1 MNVPSWTEFWLL
13 QIVGQT
19 SLCLMLGLCLALRFI
34 RRPARAHSVLV
45 LALAAAV
52 AAPFASQ
59 AIKRVNGGLL
69 PGSAPPTEFRVA
81 DRTLD
86 DTGAVGKSG
95 PVTWFLAIWCVGTC
109 ALLTGIGLSYW
120 RGRRLIAQT
129 IPVTDGRLQ
138 EALEAARA
146 AVGLRTSPELRSH
159 DCIGSPMV
167 WAWSRRPIALI
178 GEDCVCST
186 DDIDWE
192 SIFIHELAHV
202 ERRDHV
208 AALCADVAVA
218 LFWWNPLAWLLR
230 RELDRQSEFACDDR
244 VAGTGKSPVEYASS
258 LLSLRREALL
268 PRIPATNLEGNRHWL
283 KTRVSR
289 LLQIDAPPAIRSGPV
304 WSTAAF
310 MLTVLVVLILAL
322 TQTRTMPRPEN
333 SFAAPLTSLCASDA
347 ENSI

>member
-1 MNVPSWTEFWLL
+1 MNVTSWTEFWFL

-45 LALAAAV
+45 LALASAI

-59 AIKRVNGGLL
+59 AIKRINGGLL
-69 PGSAPPTEFRVA
+69 PASAPPTEFSLA
-81 DRTLD
+81 DRTSID
-86 DTGAVGKSG
+86 AGAVEKSG
-95 PVTWFLAIWCVGTC
+95 AGNWFLALWCAGTC
-109 ALLTGIGLSYW
+109 AMLVGIGVSYL
-120 RGRRLIAQT
+120 RGRRLIART
-129 IPVTDGRLQ
+129 NPVKDDRLQ

-146 AVGLRTSPELRSH
+146 AVGLRVSPELRSH

-178 GEDCVCST
+178 GEESVSSPGDV
-186 DDIDWE
+186 DWK

-202 ERRDHV
+202 ERHDHV
-208 AALCADVAVA
+208 AALCADIAVA

-230 RELDRQSEFACDDR
+230 RELDRQSEFACDDC
-244 VAGTGKSPVEYASS
+244 VAAAGRSPVEYASS
-258 LLSLRREALL
+258 LLSLRREALI
-268 PRIPATNLEGNRHWL
+268 PRIPAPNLDGNRQWL

-289 LLQIDAPPAIRSGPV
+289 LLQIDEPPAVRSGPV

-310 MLTVLVVLILAL
+310 SLAVLMVMILAL

-333 SFAAPLTSLCASDA
+333 SFAAPLTSFCASDP
-347 ENSI
+347 ESSN